1 MCQVDD
7 NTKKRVGLPALFFS
21 FFKTGTFTFGGGYAM
36 LSLLQ
41 RELVDRKRYL
51 NETDF
56 WNTITLV
63 QSLPGV
69 LVFNTALY
77 TGYKVRGAKGSLAA
91 CLGAILPS
99 IIIILLIATVFAPYW
114 QHPALV
120 RIFNGIRP
128 CVVALLFAPA
138 IQMARATGLKAKNI
152 CITIAAILSI
162 TVLHLSPIWVL
173 LAVGFG
179 SGLIAWY
186 RAHRPTDP
194 PAPPGE
200 SKAASPAA
208 APDTNTSS
216 NAQVT
221 DLP

>member
-1 MCQVDD
+1 MVRDTD
-7 NTKKRVGLPALFFS
+7 NKEKRVELPALFFS
-21 FFKTGTFTFGGGYAM
+21 FLKTGTFTFGGGYAM

-41 RELVDRKRYL
+41 RELVERKRYL
-51 NETDF
+51 SDTDF
-56 WNTITLV
+56 WETVTLV

-77 TGYKVRGAKGSLAA
+77 TGYKVRGLKGSLAA

-99 IIIILLIATVFAPYW
+99 IVIILLIATVFAPYW

-138 IQMARATGLKAKNI
+138 IQMARATGLKVKN
-152 CITIAAILSI
+152 ITIAAAAILCI
-162 TVLHLSPIWVL
+162 TVFRFSPVWVL
-173 LAVGFG
+173 LAVGLG
-179 SGLIAWY
+179 SGLIARY
-186 RAHRPTDP
+186 RAHHPTDP

-200 SKAASPAA
+200 SKTTLPAASPGEH
-208 APDTNTSS
+208 DNR
-216 NAQVT
+216 
-221 DLP
+221 LPS